1 MKKRALNIDH
11 IEESERSA
19 EAGKN
24 SDFRPK
30 IGALIVFEGPEGSGK
45 STQLD
50 KLIKYFKKKKSKTVL
65 LREPGGTVISEKIRS
80 IILDRAHTNMSEKT
94 ELLLYIACRA
104 QIIGEKI
111 TKLLEDGYTI
121 LQDRFYLATIVYQ
134 GYARGIDR
142 KWIDELNK
150 YALGGLKED
159 LTIIYDVTQAEAQKR
174 MKKRVKKD
182 RLDEEDAEF
191 HTKVRDGY
199 LKEAKKMENC
209 IVISTDNKDEDSVFK
224 ETLYHLERK
233 GFI

>member
-30 IGALIVFEGPEGSGK
+30 TGALIVFEGPEGSGK

-50 KLIKYFKKKKSKTVL
+50 KLIKYFKKRKSKTVL

-80 IILDRAHTNMSEKT
+80 IILDRTHTNMSEKT

-104 QIIGEKI
+104 QIIEEKI
-111 TKLLEDGYTI
+111 TKLLEEGYTI

-174 MKKRVKKD
+174 MKKRTKKD
-182 RLDEEDAEF
+182 RLDEENTEF

-199 LKEAKKMENC
+199 LKEAKKMDNC
-209 IVISTDNKDEDSVFK
+209 IVISTDNKNEDSVFK

>member
-1 MKKRALNIDH
+1 MKKKALNIDH
-11 IEESERSA
+11 IEEAVPQSED
-19 EAGKN
+19 GKTHV
-24 SDFRPK
+24 FQPK
-30 IGALIVFEGPEGSGK
+30 TGALIVFEGPEGSGK
-45 STQLD
+45 STQLER
-50 KLIKYFKKKKSKTVL
+50 LIKYFKKKKAKSIL

-104 QIIGEKI
+104 QIIEEKI

-150 YALGGLKED
+150 FALNGLKED
-159 LTIIYDVTQAEAQKR
+159 LTIIYDVTLAEAQKR

-182 RLDEEDAEF
+182 RLDEEAAEF
-191 HTKVRDGY
+191 HKKVRDGY
-199 LKEAKKMENC
+199 LKEAKKIENC